1 MYLLK
6 VESFHQDMISPVLC
20 PKMADICEGCHLDL
34 WCLWQG
40 TCNLLLSVQ
49 ILY

>member
-6 VESFHQDMISPVLC
+6 VKSFHQDTVLC
-20 PKMADICEGCHLDL
+20 PKMADTCEGCHLDL

-40 TCNLLLSVQ
+40 TCNLLLSE
-49 ILY
+49 